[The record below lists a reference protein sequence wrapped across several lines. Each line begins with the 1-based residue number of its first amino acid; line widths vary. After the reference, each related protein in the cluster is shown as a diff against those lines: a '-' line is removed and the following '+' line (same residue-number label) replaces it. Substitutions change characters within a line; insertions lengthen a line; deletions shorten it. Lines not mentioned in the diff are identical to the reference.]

1 MIRSLTGRCIVFD
14 LDDTLYDEIDFVRS
28 GYAAIADAVRKRFG
42 IECRDLLGERLETR
56 QFEGA
61 FQEVV
66 RAYRL
71 PDDALAFM
79 VETYRAHQPAIQ
91 PRDGVVALL
100 AAVKRRGVVV
110 GCITDGRGATQ
121 RNKVAALGLGGILE
135 PVLISEETGH
145 AKPDPHNFREM
156 MGLVEAD
163 EFWYVADNSAKDFIA
178 PNALGWTTL
187 GIDAPRGIHQHG
199 AEAFPHTHRP
209 RHQLAL
215 TDALAFLNR
224 QATGS

>member
-14 LDDTLYDEIDFVRS
+14 LDDTLYDEIEFVRS
-28 GYAAIADAVRKRFG
+28 GYAAITDAVPQQCG
-42 IECRDLLGERLETR
+42 LECRDLLGKRLETR
-56 QFEGA
+56 RFEGA

-66 RAYRL
+66 RACGL

-79 VETYRAHQPAIQ
+79 VETYRAHKPAIQ

-100 AAVKRRGVVV
+100 AAVKRGGGVV
-110 GCITDGRGATQ
+110 GCITDGRSATQ
-121 RNKVAALGLGGILE
+121 RNKIAALGLDGVLE

-145 AKPDPHNFREM
+145 AKPDPHNFRVM
-156 MGLVEAD
+156 MELVEAD
-163 EFWYVADNSAKDFIA
+163 EFWYVADNPEKDFIA

-187 GIDAPRGIHQHG
+187 GIDAPRGIHRQG
-199 AEAFPHTHRP
+199 AEALLPTHRP

-215 TDALAFLNR
+215 PDALAFLDR
-224 QATGS
+224 QAIGS